1 MYRERTSRST
11 MRVRSAAK
19 SIAWPTNPSPRTQPI
34 NYRSRGDQEGDE
46 DRRED
51 QRCRGD
57 GESCLHEVF
66 HRYGHPVPGRDLH
79 DDDVARGPEDRRVA
93 GEGRARGEPEPEL
106 RRASRDDR
114 REQENRRHVA
124 DQVRQQR
131 GKADQPD
138 EPAGLAAHR
147 GREAALDRG
156 RESGDAD
163 ALEDDKEAD
172 EEENDAPVHLRD
184 QGPGGRLAKKGR
196 KNRTNEPPARAT
208 NGNQTGVGDAKN
220 AAATP
225 TVTPSV
231 TTRPL
236 R

>member
-19 SIAWPTNPSPRTQPI
+19 SIAWPIDQLPQAQTI
-34 NYRSRGDQEGDE
+34 NYRSPGDQEGNQ

-51 QRCRGD
+51 QRCRGH
-57 GESCLHEVF
+57 GKSRLHEVF

-93 GEGRARGEPEPEL
+93 GERRARGEPEPEL
-106 RRASRDDR
+106 RRASRNDR

-131 GKADQPD
+131 GEADQPD
-138 EPAGLAAHR
+138 EPAGLATDR

-163 ALEDDKEAD
+163 ALEDDEEAD
-172 EEENDAPVHLRD
+172 EEENDAQATFAIR
-184 QGPGGRLAKKGR
+184 GRAVVFAKKGR
-196 KNRTNEPPARAT
+196 
-208 NGNQTGVGDAKN
+208 
-220 AAATP
+220 
-225 TVTPSV
+225 
-231 TTRPL
+231 
-236 R
+236 